1 MVYLSERWQVVDVIC
16 PHNHCTRLLPAA
28 SGTRVTIATPHGR
41 SKEDPPEYEER
52 LCNSSAF
59 RTGTG
64 GEGAGFI
71 CSLIL
76 VGLKAAFSCRVLRAA
91 RARSCSASVCVAST
105 TADV

>member
-1 MVYLSERWQVVDVIC
+1 M
-16 PHNHCTRLLPAA
+16 
-28 SGTRVTIATPHGR
+28 TIATPHGR

-91 RARSCSASVCVAST
+91 RARSRRARDSRDTRRAVLSSRRAR
-105 TADV
+105 